1 MRKTR
6 VYVETNLTAGQA
18 VTISDDSFHHLSH
31 VVKHREGDWI
41 HAFDGNGGYFE
52 SIIISKNKRSI
63 TIKPDVF
70 VKDNRESD
78 LRLTLAQGI
87 SRGQKMD
94 FTIQKAVE
102 LGIYIFVP
110 VMTERSNV
118 KLDNER
124 SEKRLKH
131 WQKIIINACEQCGRN
146 VLPTILEPVTLDEWV
161 AVDTNAM
168 KYVLDPLATMSISGV
183 AQQGTEIS
191 LICGPEGGLTENE
204 IELSEKSGYSPVSL
218 GPRVLRTETAAIS
231 ALAIFQSKWG
241 DIR

>member
-6 VYVETNLTAGQA
+6 VYVETNLTARN
-18 VTISDDSFHHLSH
+18 VITISDDSFHHLSH
-31 VVKHREGDWI
+31 VLKHREGDTI

-52 SIIISKNKRSI
+52 STIISRDKRSI
-63 TIKPDVF
+63 TVRPEVF

-78 LRLTLAQGI
+78 LKLTLAQGI

-110 VMTERSNV
+110 IMTGRSNV

-124 SEKRLKH
+124 SDKRLKH
-131 WQKIIINACEQCGRN
+131 WRKIIINACEQCGRN
-146 VLPTILEPVTLDEWV
+146 ILPTILEPVTLEEWL
-161 AVDTNAM
+161 AIDTNAM
-168 KYVLDPLATMSISGV
+168 RLVLDHRSGKSISELEQKG
-183 AQQGTEIS
+183 GDIS
-191 LICGPEGGLTENE
+191 LICGPEGGLNDNE
-204 IELSEKSGYSPVSL
+204 LKLCHSSGYDSVLL
-218 GPRVLRTETAAIS
+218 GPRILRTETAAIS

>member
-6 VYVETNLTAGQA
+6 VYVETNLTSGEA
-18 VTISDDSFHHLSH
+18 VTIGNDSFHHLSH
-31 VVKHREGDWI
+31 VLKHHEGDMI

-52 SIIISKNKRSI
+52 SIIISKSKRSM
-63 TIKPDVF
+63 TIQPDVF

-102 LGIYIFVP
+102 LGVYIFVP
-110 VMTERSNV
+110 IMTDRSNV
-118 KLDNER
+118 KLDSER

-146 VLPTILEPVTLDEWV
+146 VLPTILEPVKLEEWV
-161 AVDTNAM
+161 TVDTNVM
-168 KYVLDPLATMSISGV
+168 RYVLDPASDVSVSALNQRGPEV
-183 AQQGTEIS
+183 S
-191 LICGPEGGLTENE
+191 LICGPEGGLSDS
-204 IELSEKSGYSPVSL
+204 ELDLSQKNGYSPVSL
-218 GPRVLRTETAAIS
+218 GPRILRTETAAIS
-231 ALAIFQSKWG
+231 ALAVFQSRWG
-241 DIR
+241 DI